1 MDIHDLQAKIAVET
15 DVNTSENVK
24 HFERIKELIAELV
37 DEMNAIQYGANVK
50 SCEIVPKDRE

>member
-1 MDIHDLQAKIAVET
+1 MDIHDLQAKITVET

-37 DEMNAIQYGANVK
+37 DEMNAIQYGANIK